1 MGLHDRPYWREP
13 QRGGLGGA
21 GGGMRLSL
29 PRPGRPV
36 KVLLILN
43 LAVFVLQMFLDRPR
57 RYGDPGLMSLWFGAT
72 VGGYWQVWRYVTF
85 QFLHADFWHIALNM
99 LGLYMLGSPLETTWG
114 PRRFLTFYLVCGV
127 AAGVAYV
134 VIAALFGGPA
144 WRPLIGASGGV
155 FGIVLACAVLFPQF
169 RLIFVIFP
177 VPIRLAAAIIF
188 GGMILLVLQ
197 SASAAIGG
205 EPAAMGAAMSDVAH
219 LGGAAAAAVWIWV
232 LPTLRGT
239 MSQARSRSKQ
249 GAWRRKMQRLADEQ
263 ADIDRILDKI
273 KQEGIASLSEKEKR
287 TLQDATRRQRHE
299 EPDAR
304 L

>member
-1 MGLHDRPYWREP
+1 MGLHDRPYWKEEQGGGP
-13 QRGGLGGA
+13 GGGLGGV
-21 GGGMRLSL
+21 RLSL

-36 KVLLILN
+36 KILLFIN
-43 LAVFVLQMFLDRPR
+43 LAVFAVQMFVDQPR
-57 RYGDPGLMSLWFGAT
+57 RHGGPGPMSMWLGAS

-114 PRRFLTFYLVCGV
+114 ARRFLVFYLGCGV
-127 AAGVAYV
+127 AAGLAYV
-134 VIAALFGGPA
+134 VIAALFEGSP

-155 FGIVLACAVLFPQF
+155 FGIILACAVLFPHF

-188 GGMILLVLQ
+188 GAMILMVLQ
-197 SASAAIGG
+197 SASAAMGG
-205 EPAAMGAAMSDVAH
+205 DSNAMGAAMSDVAH

-232 LPTLRGT
+232 LPKLRGT
-239 MSQARSRSKQ
+239 LAESQTRRKQ
-249 GAWRRKMQRLADEQ
+249 GAWRRKMEQRADEQ
-263 ADIDRILDKI
+263 AAIDRILDKI
-273 KQEGIASLSEKEKR
+273 KQEGLNSLSEKEKR
-287 TLQDATRRQRHE
+287 TLQNATRRQRDE